1 MALEKVMNDSLYWHD
16 YETFGA
22 TPSIDRPSQFAG
34 LRTDF
39 DLNIIGE
46 PLVIYCQPQM
56 DILPAPQAC
65 LITGITPQHA
75 LKYGL
80 PEPQFIDQIHSQLSH
95 PKTCGVGYNSIR
107 FDDEVTRYS
116 LYRNFFDP
124 YQREWQ
130 NGNSR
135 WDIIDLLRATR
146 ALRPEGVE
154 WPDHKPGSPSFKL
167 EHLTQANGISHTS
180 AHDALSDVTATIA
193 MAKLVKQAQ
202 PKLFDYVL
210 QNRGKVAVAKI
221 VNLQTHKPFF
231 HCSGMLSKENLYS
244 AIMMPLAAHPTN
256 KNAVICIDLS
266 TDPDLLISL
275 DKDEIKRRVFTRA
288 EDLPENIERIP
299 LKLVHLNKAPMVA
312 TSKVVDAVVAKR
324 LSINL
329 ERCEENWHRLGQVD
343 LQQKLQAV
351 FSESDFVG
359 SNEAEQ
365 QLYAGFLSNRD
376 KPLLDQVRAASL
388 EDFINHEFYF
398 SDERYN
404 KLLLSYKA
412 RYFSESLTA
421 NERSNWLHNCGER
434 LTNQELGYLTLSQQ
448 QTEIAQLLRDG
459 ELSTESRKIL
469 NELENWSQQIAE
481 KFALDDLKNS
491 RL

>member
-1 MALEKVMNDSLYWHD
+1 MMKDSLYWHD

-22 TPSIDRPSQFAG
+22 VPSIDRPSQFAG

-39 DLNIIGE
+39 ELNVIGE
-46 PLVIYCQPQM
+46 PLVIYCQPPM

-75 LKYGL
+75 LKHGI
-80 PEPQFIDQIHSQLSH
+80 PEPEFITQIHSQLAQ
-95 PKTCGVGYNSIR
+95 PRTCGVGYNSIR

-146 ALRPEGVE
+146 ALRPEGIE
-154 WPDHKPGSPSFKL
+154 WPDHKLGSPSFKL
-167 EHLTQANGISHTS
+167 EDLTQANGISHAS

-193 MAKLVKQAQ
+193 MAKLVKEAQ

-221 VNLQTHKPFF
+221 VDVHSGKPFF
-231 HCSGMLSKENLYS
+231 HCSGMLPKENLYS

-256 KNAVICIDLS
+256 KNAVICFDLS
-266 TDPDLLISL
+266 ADPNLLISL
-275 DKDEIKRRVFTRA
+275 DKAEIKQRVFSRA
-288 EDLPENIERIP
+288 QDLPEGVERIP

-312 TSKVVDAVVAKR
+312 TPKVVDTVVAKR

-329 ERCEENWHRLGQVD
+329 QHCEENWQRLQRVD

-351 FSESDFVG
+351 FSDSDFVA
-359 SNEAEQ
+359 SDQAEQ
-365 QLYAGFLSNRD
+365 QLYGGFLPNRD
-376 KPLLDQVRAASL
+376 KSLLDQVRAASI
-388 EDFINHEFYF
+388 EDFKQHEFYF
-398 SDERYN
+398 SDQRYN
-404 KLLLSYKA
+404 KLLLSYRA
-412 RYFSESLTA
+412 RYFPESLTA
-421 NERSNWLHNCGER
+421 DDQSNWLHSCRDR
-434 LTNQELGYLTLSQQ
+434 LTNPDSGYLTLRQQ
-448 QTEIAQLLRDG
+448 QGEIDQLLIDSK
-459 ELSTESRKIL
+459 LPAKSREIL
-469 NELENWSQQIAE
+469 HELEDWSQKIA
-481 KFALDDLKNS
+481 KNFAIDGLKNS
-491 RL
+491 PLV